1 MHEDAAIRGAHFKRR
16 IWDGCIWAWVVCLVG
31 FLISFGLLAGFIP
44 PPGESWSA
52 ERIADFYAA
61 DRTAIR
67 AGLIGAMFA
76 SALMVPFYTV
86 VSAEIRKIEGEPAL
100 LAPIL
105 FACAVILVCFF
116 QIICLGWLLASFR
129 PEISPEITRALNDY
143 GWLVWTIL
151 IPTYSAQY
159 LCMAIAGFVDTRPNP
174 IWPRW
179 AAYTNLWVAVGGA
192 GGILA
197 VFFKTGPFSWN
208 GLFGYWIPVVLFA
221 VGTTMTMV
229 LMLRRSRYEARVAA
243 SHEAPDAVR
252 APAQGDVPAAAPAA
266 R

>member
-1 MHEDAAIRGAHFKRR
+1 MPSGDEVRRAQFKLR
-16 IWDGCIWAWVVCLVG
+16 IWNGCIWAWAACLVG

-52 ERIADFYAA
+52 QRIADFYEA

-100 LAPIL
+100 IAPIL

-159 LCMAIAGFVDTRPNP
+159 LCMSIAGFVDTRPHP

-179 AAYTNLWVAVGGA
+179 AAYANLWVAVTGA

-208 GLFGYWIPVVLFA
+208 GVFGYWIPVVLFA
-221 VGTTMTMV
+221 AGTTMTMV
-229 LMLRRSRYEARVAA
+229 LMLRRSRYEARLADEGKTA
-243 SHEAPDAVR
+243 DAIEAPTR
-252 APAQGDVPAAAPAA
+252 GTVPEAAPAA